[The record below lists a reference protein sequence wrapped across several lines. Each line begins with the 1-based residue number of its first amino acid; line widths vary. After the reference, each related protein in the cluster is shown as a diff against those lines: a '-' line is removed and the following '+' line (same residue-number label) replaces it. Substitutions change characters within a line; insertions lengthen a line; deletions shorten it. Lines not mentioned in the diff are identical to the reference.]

1 MEDKDMFLLEFPKSS
16 PSEPSNA
23 TQKESESHEKGQ
35 EISSTPQ
42 IATTVPKIAQTCP
55 ILDVGTTE
63 KELEPIATKPLQV
76 FSTRRVTEPRPM
88 QVQTFEPTLGNEVHN
103 YSAPLDLH
111 DDVDLPIAIRKGT
124 RKCMQ
129 HLLSN
134 FVSFEKFSP
143 SHKAFLTQINSIPIP
158 QTLTKALSN
167 EKWKQAMKVEMEALE
182 KNGTWEI
189 MELPKGKKV
198 VAHFDWNLQQFDVK
212 NAFLH
217 GEIDEEIYMEVPFG
231 FGGSLDKNKT
241 PIEANHELGEAL
253 KDKGVDQGYCTF
265 LGGNLVSWRSKK
277 QPMVVRSLVMERE
290 EGGGGAGCG
299 VECLMFSVLGLDDH
313 PSLLKE
319 RLLVH
324 DILQPVLVFLVDCK
338 ITLGASSSANNFF
351 FTAGLEKAKALAC
364 TRPSRRAAL
373 NLPSPV

>member
-16 PSEPSNA
+16 PSKLSNA

-198 VAHFDWNLQQFDVK
+198 V
-212 NAFLH
+212 
-217 GEIDEEIYMEVPFG
+217 GIY
-231 FGGSLDKNKT
+231 S
-241 PIEANHELGEAL
+241 
-253 KDKGVDQGYCTF
+253 
-265 LGGNLVSWRSKK
+265 
-277 QPMVVRSLVMERE
+277 
-290 EGGGGAGCG
+290 
-299 VECLMFSVLGLDDH
+299 
-313 PSLLKE
+313 
-319 RLLVH
+319 
-324 DILQPVLVFLVDCK
+324 
-338 ITLGASSSANNFF
+338 
-351 FTAGLEKAKALAC
+351 
-364 TRPSRRAAL
+364 
-373 NLPSPV
+373 

>member
-1 MEDKDMFLLEFPKSS
+1 MDIHQHKKSINVSILQLIFDVTFVETEGYFSVPYLQVETSSMEDKDMFLLEFPKSS
-16 PSEPSNA
+16 PSKLSNA

-42 IATTVPKIAQTCP
+42 IATTVRKIAQTCP

-143 SHKAFLTQINSIPIP
+143 SHKAFLT
-158 QTLTKALSN
+158 
-167 EKWKQAMKVEMEALE
+167 
-182 KNGTWEI
+182 
-189 MELPKGKKV
+189 
-198 VAHFDWNLQQFDVK
+198 
-212 NAFLH
+212 
-217 GEIDEEIYMEVPFG
+217 
-231 FGGSLDKNKT
+231 
-241 PIEANHELGEAL
+241 
-253 KDKGVDQGYCTF
+253 
-265 LGGNLVSWRSKK
+265 
-277 QPMVVRSLVMERE
+277 
-290 EGGGGAGCG
+290 
-299 VECLMFSVLGLDDH
+299 
-313 PSLLKE
+313 
-319 RLLVH
+319 
-324 DILQPVLVFLVDCK
+324 
-338 ITLGASSSANNFF
+338 
-351 FTAGLEKAKALAC
+351 
-364 TRPSRRAAL
+364 
-373 NLPSPV
+373 